1 MIKWLTYSGAS
12 VIITVNPLHWRLVPQ
27 AGREFV
33 GEWAGPNERTWYVS
47 WLFLT
52 LRLWIDDGS
61 W

>member
-12 VIITVNPLHWRLVPQ
+12 VIITVNPLHWRVVPQ
-27 AGREFV
+27 AGRVFTD
-33 GEWAGPNERTWYVS
+33 EWAGPNERTWYAS

-52 LRLWIDDGS
+52 LRLWRDDGS